1 MTKKKTIYRGGCLS
15 CPGNED
21 ILDMNEVLYQGF
33 GGYHVKRNG
42 KIFYIGDS
50 NLEWE
55 KYKTLK
61 DIEKS
66 AKKDPKA
73 KWQVILDNP
82 LRGAIWERN
91 KNGEW
96 LLKETNL
103 GFA

>member
-1 MTKKKTIYRGGCLS
+1 MKEEKTIYRGGCPS

-21 ILDMNEVLYQGF
+21 ILTMDAVLYMGF
-33 GGYHVKRNG
+33 GGYRVMKG
-42 KIFYIGDS
+42 AKLFYMGDS
-50 NLEWE
+50 DLEWE

-66 AKKDPKA
+66 AKKEPNA
-73 KWQVILDNP
+73 KWKVILDNP
-82 LRGAIWERN
+82 LRGATWQRN

-96 LLKETNL
+96 ILKETNL